1 MSTALLGAD
10 VLKDYDTLEFP
21 LGTQVTKGQTTY
33 EFVAAAS
40 AITAYSV
47 YIIDEAGDAS
57 TAFSHTAAGSGAIP
71 VKLGIPQVS
80 LTAGNYGWVAR
91 QGKMKV
97 TVLASCAKDVKLY
110 SSATG
115 GALDDAS
122 SSQTLVP
129 GFRIDTTDGGSG
141 SAIYGTA
148 AVPLYAN

>member
-1 MSTALLGAD
+1 MNTLLGAD
-10 VLKDYDTLEFP
+10 VLKDYETQEFS
-21 LGTQVTKGQTTY
+21 LGTLVQKDETVY
-33 EFVAAAS
+33 EFVKATS

-57 TAFSHTAAGSGAIP
+57 TAFTHAAAGSGAVP
-71 VKLGIPQVS
+71 VKLGVPQVS

-91 QGKMKV
+91 QGKIKV

-110 SSATG
+110 SSGTA

-141 SAIYGTA
+141 SSIYGTA